1 MSTSS
6 PTPTP
11 TPKTT
16 AARGGSVR
24 EPASPS
30 TVPPASAEATSV
42 SESPDGKNTPAA
54 SSEARRRAAVI
65 LEVLAGV
72 RSATEGAEALKI
84 SVNHYYLL
92 ERQALAGLVAGC
104 EPRPKGKQPD
114 PRRQLEA
121 LEQALLR
128 SQRECQRQA
137 ALVRATQ
144 RAVGLPATPPPEVTS
159 STARRNRK
167 RKPTKGGKASTRR
180 RAASVRALRMSR
192 VLAEKALADE
202 SSSGLQ
208 LKSPEDH
215 ERKLLDTEGVEHD
228 ATRT

>member
-6 PTPTP
+6 P
-11 TPKTT
+11 KLK
-16 AARGGSVR
+16 
-24 EPASPS
+24 ASPS
-30 TVPPASAEATSV
+30 AASQLAQEQASASTAPLASSEATSV
-42 SESPDGKNTPAA
+42 TESPDGKHTPA

-72 RSATEGAEALKI
+72 RSATEGAAALNI

-92 ERQALAGLVAGC
+92 ERQALAGLVAAC

-144 RAVGLPATPPPEVTS
+144 RAVGLPATPAPEVTS
-159 STARRNRK
+159 PTARRNRQ
-167 RKPTKGGKASTRR
+167 RKPTKGGKARGRR
-180 RAASVRALRMSR
+180 RATSVRALRMSR
-192 VLAEKALADE
+192 ALAEKALADE
-202 SSSGLQ
+202 SASGLQ
-208 LKSPEDH
+208 PRAPEEHD
-215 ERKLLDTEGVEHD
+215 RKLSDTEGVEHD